1 MILVVGATGH
11 LGSHIVK
18 KLLARGEVV
27 RALTRQLAKGD
38 GLRDRGAKII
48 RGDLRDPESLQFA
61 VRDVHTVVA
70 AAHSILGRREEASE
84 LVDDLGHRALID
96 AARQAGVEHFVY
108 TSVVD
113 ATAAHPVDFWRT
125 KARIERYLEESGLA
139 HTILRPTAFME
150 VHAYELIGKAVLTGK
165 RVTLF
170 GRGRNPRNYVAAE
183 DVANAAA
190 LVIRIPE
197 MRGQVLE
204 IGGPENLTAH
214 QVVETFEK
222 VSGRKAKITHLPLA
236 VARAMSRAA
245 RPLHPGVSRIMR
257 SAILS
262 ETTDQTFD
270 TARLLTRLPLQL
282 MRLEEWAR
290 ARV

>member
-11 LGSHIVK
+11 LGGHIVK

-27 RALTRQLAKGD
+27 RAMTRQLAKGD
-38 GLRDRGAKII
+38 ALRDRGAKII

-61 VRDVHTVVA
+61 VRDVKTVVA

-96 AARQAGVEHFVY
+96 AAKQAGVEHFVY

-113 ATAAHPVDFWRT
+113 ASAAHPVDFWRT

-150 VHAYELIGKAVLTGK
+150 VHAYELIGKAVLAGK
-165 RVTLF
+165 RVALF

-190 LVIRIPE
+190 LVVRIPE

-236 VARAMSRAA
+236 VVRALSRAA
-245 RPLHPGVSRIMR
+245 RPLYPGVSRIMR
-257 SAILS
+257 SAILA

-270 TARLLTRLPLQL
+270 TSRLRARLPLQL
-282 MRLEEWAR
+282 MSLEEWVR